1 MLQRAFWGKV
11 SFGAELWGM
20 AVERTGTAAPL
31 LSFLMDGNWEHCWD
45 GGAEQTLCLANCSV
59 CLFAGDN

>member
-31 LSFLMDGNWEHCWD
+31 LFSHGWEL
-45 GGAEQTLCLANCSV
+45 GALLGWRS
-59 CLFAGDN
+59 